1 MFIAN
6 PGIQT
11 QGGGKYGNHC
21 AMLPLVTLPSI
32 SRSRIDEAE
41 LARLQDIG
49 KLSPSV
55 SGPTLGSS
63 PPVPD
68 KFSMRGSQASP
79 LFLNRWPNFVANSCY
94 LEPNHSETLL
104 LRIVHLA
111 LRKACNICGKM
122 KLMI

>member
-11 QGGGKYGNHC
+11 QGGSKYGNHC

-55 SGPTLGSS
+55 SGPTSAATLGKDSTWIGDPES
-63 PPVPD
+63 
-68 KFSMRGSQASP
+68 
-79 LFLNRWPNFVANSCY
+79 
-94 LEPNHSETLL
+94 
-104 LRIVHLA
+104 
-111 LRKACNICGKM
+111 
-122 KLMI
+122 KLWS